1 MQRLAEGDTQEEE
14 IEDPMP
20 TVADLSII
28 LQPNSSHVYLDK
40 QAAIMVARNVRNAAV
55 EVRIA

>member
-1 MQRLAEGDTQEEE
+1 MRRLAEGDDQEEE
-14 IEDPMP
+14 KEDPMP

-40 QAAIMVARNVRNAAV
+40 QAAIRHDYMLR
-55 EVRIA
+55 

>member
-1 MQRLAEGDTQEEE
+1 MRRLAQGDDQEEE
-14 IEDPMP
+14 KEDSMP

-40 QAAIMVARNVRNAAV
+40 QAAIRHDYMLR
-55 EVRIA
+55 